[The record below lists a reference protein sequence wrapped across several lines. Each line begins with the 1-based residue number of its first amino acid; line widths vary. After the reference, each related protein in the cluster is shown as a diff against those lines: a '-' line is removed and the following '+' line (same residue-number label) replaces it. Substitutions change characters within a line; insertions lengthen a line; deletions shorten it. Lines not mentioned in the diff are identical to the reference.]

1 MLLVI
6 GPRGGLALV
15 DAFELRLI
23 GMWIVGRYCGLYG
36 GTCVVCRVV
45 GML

>member
-23 GMWIVGRYCGLYG
+23 GITSSSGETLQVSSKRL
-36 GTCVVCRVV
+36 
-45 GML
+45 LLA

>member
-23 GMWIVGRYCGLYG
+23 GITSSRSGERGLA
-36 GTCVVCRVV
+36 
-45 GML
+45 